1 MKASINSC
9 NAHYQVMKLIR
20 KIALTNFALGLH
32 LARLAPVIGIIII
45 LAVSCSSKHEYT
57 YPEVK
62 DITESVYANGRI
74 KSFGQ
79 YEAFSAVN
87 GIVQEIFVQE
97 GDLLRK
103 NDPILRISADAADLT
118 KESAAV
124 SRRYAEANLWSESLK
139 ELHIQI
145 DLAKAKMVNDN
156 HLSERQKELW
166 KNSVGTLNQLEQME
180 LNSKNSR
187 IAYESL
193 ILKYNE
199 LKRKLRYDSDLA
211 VKNLQVKSALAAE
224 YFVRS
229 RVDGKVYKLL
239 KEPGELVSSQSPVA
253 LLGDAKV
260 FILELDV
267 DEKDIAVIKL
277 GQKVLVHLD
286 SYGQQ
291 VFEAVVTKI
300 GTLMDQSTRTVK
312 IEARF
317 LKQPKMMYPNLTIEA
332 NIVIHA
338 IKNGLLIPRS
348 YLVDNK
354 YVLLDDGQKRLVVT
368 GLKDYRNVQI
378 TSGLTAAEKIRRPTP

>member
-1 MKASINSC
+1 MR
-9 NAHYQVMKLIR
+9 LIR
-20 KIALTNFALGLH
+20 KMGLTNFVLNLH
-32 LARLAPVIGIIII
+32 LAQLVKVIGIVII
-45 LAVSCSSKHEYT
+45 LSSCSPKHEYI

-74 KSFGQ
+74 KSFDQ

-87 GIVQEIFVQE
+87 GIVKEIFVQE

-103 NDPILRISADAADLT
+103 NDPILRISADAVDLT

-145 DLAKAKMVNDN
+145 DLAKAKMVNDE
-156 HLSERQKELW
+156 HLFERQKELW

-180 LNSKNSR
+180 LNFKNSR

-199 LKRKLRYDSDLA
+199 LKRKLSYDSDLA
-211 VKNLQVKSALAAE
+211 AKNLQVQSALAAE

-229 RVDGKVYKLL
+229 KVDGKVYKLL

-267 DEKDIAVIKL
+267 DEKDIVVIKI

-291 VFEAVVTKI
+291 VFEAVITKI
-300 GTLMDQSTRTVK
+300 GTLMDQSSRTIK
-312 IEARF
+312 TEARF
-317 LKQPKMMYPNLTIEA
+317 LKQPKMMYPNLTTEA
-332 NIVIHA
+332 NIIIHA
-338 IKNGLLIPRS
+338 MKNVLLIPRS
-348 YLVDNK
+348 YLVDNT
-354 YVLLDDGQKRLVVT
+354 YVLLENGQKRRVVT

-378 TSGLTAAEKIRRPTP
+378 TKGITASEKIRRPTP